1 MRDGFIFYRSFYE
14 AISDLDNEQQLEI
27 YQAIAKYSLNF
38 EEPILSGVTATIFK
52 LIKPQLEANNKRY
65 TNGKQAKRKQNRSK
79 TEAKPEQNGSKTE
92 AKPEQNGSKTEAKP
106 EQNESKAAAKE
117 KEKEKEKEERKIEEK
132 KITYSERFL
141 RIWDYY
147 QINGQKGD
155 KASAYKAYT
164 KSKIEDKTSE
174 EIKTVLDYEMAK
186 TYGQRHLSTLLN
198 HFEAT
203 LEATKETSPADERT
217 GYEY

>member
-65 TNGKQAKRKQNRSK
+65 TNGKQAKRK
-79 TEAKPEQNGSKTE
+79 
-92 AKPEQNGSKTEAKP
+92 QNGSKTEAKP

-203 LEATKETSPADERT
+203 LEATKETSPVDERT